1 MEQFYIS
8 FKFAIF
14 WFFWYILLGIAWIC
28 LYKHYKKHGGTKTFL
43 EFMFNDLASCLLNV
57 IVIICGLFNTF
68 RVFVTLWCVW
78 IPNLFK

>member
-14 WFFWYILLGIAWIC
+14 WLFWYILLGIVWIF

-43 EFMFNDLASCLLNV
+43 EFMFNDLASCLLNGT
-57 IVIICGLFNTF
+57 VIILGIYNTF
-68 RVFVTLWCVW
+68 RIFITLWFVW